1 MNEIFALLESEEVDK
16 RLEALEELAKN
27 VENSDKIT
35 VIKALK
41 PHILDWDENV
51 RLKVA
56 QVLKLYTG
64 Q

>member
-1 MNEIFALLESEEVDK
+1 MKEIFALLESEEVEK

>member
-16 RLEALEELAKN
+16 RLEDLEELAKN
-27 VENSDKIT
+27 VENSDKTT

>member
-1 MNEIFALLESEEVDK
+1 MKEIFALLESEEVEK

-27 VENSDKIT
+27 VDNTNKT
-35 VIKALK
+35 AVIKALK

-51 RLKVA
+51 RFRVA

>member
-1 MNEIFALLESEEVDK
+1 MNEIFALLESEEVEK

-35 VIKALK
+35 VVKALK

>member
-1 MNEIFALLESEEVDK
+1 MKEILALLEDEDAEK
-16 RLEALEELAKN
+16 RLEALDELAKN
-27 VENSDKIT
+27 VDNSDKT
-35 VIKALK
+35 VVIKALK

-51 RLKVA
+51 RLRVA

>member
-1 MNEIFALLESEEVDK
+1 MKEILSDLESDDVEK
-16 RLEALEELAKN
+16 RLNALDELASI
-27 VENSDKIT
+27 VSTADRIA

>member
-1 MNEIFALLESEEVDK
+1 MKEILADLESEDVEK
-16 RLEALEELAKN
+16 RLNALDELASI
-27 VENSDKIT
+27 VSTADRIA

-41 PHILDWDENV
+41 PQILDWDENV

>member
-27 VENSDKIT
+27 VENSDKTT

-51 RLKVA
+51 RIKVA

>member
-16 RLEALEELAKN
+16 RLETLEELAKN
-27 VENSDKIT
+27 VENSDKTT

>member
-1 MNEIFALLESEEVDK
+1 MKAILSDLESEDVEK
-16 RLEALEELAKN
+16 RLNALDELASL
-27 VENSDKIT
+27 VSTADKIT

-41 PHILDWDENV
+41 PHILDWDESV
-51 RLKVA
+51 RIKVA

>member
-1 MNEIFALLESEEVDK
+1 MNEIFALLESEEVEK

-27 VENSDKIT
+27 VENYDKIT